1 MSEEAGG
8 RMVPGESELVFDWNK
23 QEEQPRP
30 ERVEFDDETLRDGI
44 QSPSARDPDID
55 QKLRILHLMAGL
67 GIDAVD
73 LGLPGAS
80 QRQRDDVK
88 RMAEEIRDQQL
99 EILPN
104 CAARTVIADIEPIL
118 EVADEVGIPIEV
130 SCFIGSSPI
139 RQYAEGWTLDTML
152 ALSEKAV
159 TFAVE
164 RGMPVMFVTEDTTR
178 ATPDTIRRLYTTA
191 IEAGA
196 RRICVCDTV
205 GHATPL
211 GVRALIGFVRQVVEE
226 TGEEVAIDWHGH
238 QDRGLGVCNTLA
250 ALQAGAGR
258 VHGTALGIGER
269 IGNAPMDQLLVNCR
283 LLGWIDNDLSM
294 LSEYCQ
300 VSSDAIGVPIPANYP
315 VIGSDAFRTGTGVH
329 AAAVIKARNKGDDWL
344 ANRIYSGVPAEMVGR
359 RQEIEVGPMSGASNV
374 EYWLRERGI
383 DPVPDK
389 VAAVLAAAKGAD
401 HLLDDGE
408 IEAVLAA
415 I

>member
-211 GVRALIGFVRQVVEE
+211 GVRALIRFVRQVVEE

-300 VSSDAIGVPIPANYP
+300 VSSDAIGMPIPANYP

>member
-1 MSEEAGG
+1 MGEEAGG

-211 GVRALIGFVRQVVEE
+211 GVRALIRFVRQVVEE

-300 VSSDAIGVPIPANYP
+300 VSSDAIGMPIPANYP
-315 VIGSDAFRTGTGVH
+315 VIGSDAFRTATGVH

>member
-1 MSEEAGG
+1 
-8 RMVPGESELVFDWNK
+8 
-23 QEEQPRP
+23 
-30 ERVEFDDETLRDGI
+30 
-44 QSPSARDPDID
+44 
-55 QKLRILHLMAGL
+55 
-67 GIDAVD
+67 
-73 LGLPGAS
+73 
-80 QRQRDDVK
+80 
-88 RMAEEIRDQQL
+88 
-99 EILPN
+99 
-104 CAARTVIADIEPIL
+104 
-118 EVADEVGIPIEV
+118 
-130 SCFIGSSPI
+130 
-139 RQYAEGWTLDTML
+139 
-152 ALSEKAV
+152 
-159 TFAVE
+159 
-164 RGMPVMFVTEDTTR
+164 
-178 ATPDTIRRLYTTA
+178 
-191 IEAGA
+191 
-196 RRICVCDTV
+196 
-205 GHATPL
+205 
-211 GVRALIGFVRQVVEE
+211 VVEE